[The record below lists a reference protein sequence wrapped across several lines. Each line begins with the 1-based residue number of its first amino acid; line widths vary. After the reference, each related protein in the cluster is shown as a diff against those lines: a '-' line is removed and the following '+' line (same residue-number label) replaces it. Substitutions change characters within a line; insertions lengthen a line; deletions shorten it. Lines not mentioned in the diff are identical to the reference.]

1 MEMTNL
7 IINQEDADLLAQSI
21 SRFSEDTAVRIAMVI
36 GRDGHMVTQTGNCAA
51 FDMDSLCALAV
62 GAFASSEALAH
73 LVGEEAFNSIY
84 HQGIKCNVYIAMVGS
99 DYLLLSL
106 FDYHASAPMVRLQ
119 AKITAE
125 AVINILERS
134 FTRSRISEFSV

>member
-1 MEMTNL
+1 
-7 IINQEDADLLAQSI
+7 
-21 SRFSEDTAVRIAMVI
+21 
-36 GRDGHMVTQTGNCAA
+36 
-51 FDMDSLCALAV
+51 MDSLCALAV

-73 LVGEEAFNSIY
+73 LVGENSFNSIF
-84 HQGIKCNVYIAMVGS
+84 HQGVKCNVYIAMVGN

-125 AVINILERS
+125 ALINILEMS
-134 FTRSRISEFSV
+134 FSRSRNSHSAV